1 MQRELENIGIKCG
14 NVIKIDV
21 NTRSKKCWGQCRKIG
36 NNYIIEVN
44 QILLRE
50 DTDIDGLK
58 NTIIHELLHTCKGC
72 MKHTGEWKQLAEK
85 VNRYYGYNIKRFVD
99 EWENVF
105 ELAMIVPGFAYYAN
119 YEESDENGNTI
130 VINDKNEILSNN
142 VFANNDFMQA
152 LEQVNAGKLQAL
164 YISDKMKENIDLLR
178 ESGYFDS

>member
-1 MQRELENIGIKCG
+1 MN
-14 NVIKIDV
+14 KI
-21 NTRSKKCWGQCRKIG
+21 
-36 NNYIIEVN
+36 
-44 QILLRE
+44 
-50 DTDIDGLK
+50 
-58 NTIIHELLHTCKGC
+58 
-72 MKHTGEWKQLAEK
+72 M
-85 VNRYYGYNIKRFVD
+85 GYNTQIVD

-142 VFANNDFMQA
+142 VFANIMQA

>member
-1 MQRELENIGIKCG
+1 MN
-14 NVIKIDV
+14 KIMGYD
-21 NTRSKKCWGQCRKIG
+21 T
-36 NNYIIEVN
+36 
-44 QILLRE
+44 QI
-50 DTDIDGLK
+50 
-58 NTIIHELLHTCKGC
+58 
-72 MKHTGEWKQLAEK
+72 
-85 VNRYYGYNIKRFVD
+85 VD

-142 VFANNDFMQA
+142 IFANNDFMQA

-164 YISDKMKENIDLLR
+164 YISDKMKENIDLLC

>member
-1 MQRELENIGIKCG
+1 MN
-14 NVIKIDV
+14 KIMGYS
-21 NTRSKKCWGQCRKIG
+21 T
-36 NNYIIEVN
+36 
-44 QILLRE
+44 QI
-50 DTDIDGLK
+50 
-58 NTIIHELLHTCKGC
+58 
-72 MKHTGEWKQLAEK
+72 
-85 VNRYYGYNIKRFVD
+85 VD

-130 VINDKNEILSNN
+130 VVNDKNGILSNN
-142 VFANNDFMQA
+142 IFANNDFMQV

>member
-1 MQRELENIGIKCG
+1 MSKN
-14 NVIKIDV
+14 KI
-21 NTRSKKCWGQCRKIG
+21 
-36 NNYIIEVN
+36 
-44 QILLRE
+44 
-50 DTDIDGLK
+50 
-58 NTIIHELLHTCKGC
+58 
-72 MKHTGEWKQLAEK
+72 M
-85 VNRYYGYNIKRFVD
+85 GYNTEIVD

-142 VFANNDFMQA
+142 IFANNDFMQA

-164 YISDKMKENIDLLR
+164 YISDKMRVNIDLLR

>member
-1 MQRELENIGIKCG
+1 MN
-14 NVIKIDV
+14 KI
-21 NTRSKKCWGQCRKIG
+21 
-36 NNYIIEVN
+36 
-44 QILLRE
+44 
-50 DTDIDGLK
+50 
-58 NTIIHELLHTCKGC
+58 
-72 MKHTGEWKQLAEK
+72 M
-85 VNRYYGYNIKRFVD
+85 GYNTGIVD

-130 VINDKNEILSNN
+130 VVNDKNEILSNN

-164 YISDKMKENIDLLR
+164 YISDKMKENVDLLR

>member
-1 MQRELENIGIKCG
+1 MN
-14 NVIKIDV
+14 KI
-21 NTRSKKCWGQCRKIG
+21 
-36 NNYIIEVN
+36 
-44 QILLRE
+44 
-50 DTDIDGLK
+50 
-58 NTIIHELLHTCKGC
+58 
-72 MKHTGEWKQLAEK
+72 M
-85 VNRYYGYNIKRFVD
+85 GYNTGIVD

-130 VINDKNEILSNN
+130 VVNDKNEILSNN

-178 ESGYFDS
+178 ESGYFNS